1 MPEEAKTPEEEAEFG
16 AGVFEELTATPE
28 PEEAPPAPVAE
39 EEPSEPEGPSLS
51 STLSDLGF
59 RDVESEEDAQERLL
73 KAYQEQLNQTA
84 ALEQRA
90 REAEIRAAMSGM
102 QPHAQPQNTQPQEPA
117 AEDKRYWPAYPT
129 VDAQMISKYRE
140 TVVDPET
147 QQLSVR
153 WADGTPRELRDNYD
167 RFTAEVEQ
175 WTNKLAYEP
184 EQTLTPIIED
194 LAERKVRQIL
204 ESSFGFAPEEI
215 GTRLDL
221 SGENREIQSFMDRYQ
236 EHLYDVDPV
245 TRQPTNRFSD
255 FGAKVDAAM
264 IEGYNLGLE
273 SRSAQLRYA
282 QKTLSNEFAAIE
294 GRAAQV
300 TAEEVREERRKQKT
314 QRGGQSRD
322 LSGSV
327 PKQADE
333 VQNQHLS
340 PGQTLAAAMREAG
353 EL

>member
-1 MPEEAKTPEEEAEFG
+1 MSDEDKKPEDEQEFG

-39 EEPSEPEGPSLS
+39 EEPTEPEGPTLS

-59 RDVESEEDAQERLL
+59 RDVESEEDAQARLL
-73 KAYQEQLNQTA
+73 QAYQEQLNQAA

-102 QPHAQPQNTQPQEPA
+102 QPQQQPQVTQPAQESPQ
-117 AEDKRYWPAYPT
+117 YWPSYPS
-129 VDAQMISKYRE
+129 VDPQMISKYRE
-140 TVVDPET
+140 TFVDPET
-147 QQLSVR
+147 QQISVR

-167 RFTAEVEQ
+167 RFTSEVEQ

-184 EQTLTPIIED
+184 EQTLTPIIES

-204 ESSFGFAPEEI
+204 ETSFGFAPEEI
-215 GTRLDL
+215 GSRLDL
-221 SGENREIQSFMDRYQ
+221 SGENRTVQNFMDRYQ
-236 EHLYDVDPV
+236 EHLYDLDPV
-245 TRQPTNRFSD
+245 TRQPTNRFSE

-273 SRSAQLRYA
+273 SRSAQLQYA
-282 QKTLSNEFAAIE
+282 QKTLANEFAAIE

-300 TAEEVREERRKQKT
+300 TAEEVREERKKQKM

-327 PKQADE
+327 PRQDDE
-333 VQNQHLS
+333 VQNAHLS